1 MSHAP
6 RHRWTPEQEA
16 LLRAQY
22 AHTRTQ
28 DLATALALPLDVVQ
42 RKACAMGLRK
52 AREVIAAMARERT
65 LRPDHGSRAYR
76 WQPGGKP
83 WNAGVKGSAGL
94 HPCSRQTQFKPGHKP
109 HTWVPVGTTRIKHGT
124 LEIKYSDD
132 PGSPSRRWKF
142 YGRHVWELAHGPVPK
157 GHLVVFRPGRA
168 TTDPALVTLD
178 AVELITRREI
188 MARNTMHRL
197 PEPLART
204 IQLRGV
210 LTRAINQRTKAL
222 KDTA

>member
-1 MSHAP
+1 
-6 RHRWTPEQEA
+6 
-16 LLRAQY
+16 
-22 AHTRTQ
+22 
-28 DLATALALPLDVVQ
+28 V
-42 RKACAMGLRK
+42 
-52 AREVIAAMARERT
+52 
-65 LRPDHGSRAYR
+65 
-76 WQPGGKP
+76 
-83 WNAGVKGSAGL
+83 
-94 HPCSRQTQFKPGHKP
+94 
-109 HTWVPVGTTRIKHGT
+109 
-124 LEIKYSDD
+124 
-132 PGSPSRRWKF
+132 
-142 YGRHVWELAHGPVPK
+142 
-157 GHLVVFRPGRA
+157 VVFRPGRA